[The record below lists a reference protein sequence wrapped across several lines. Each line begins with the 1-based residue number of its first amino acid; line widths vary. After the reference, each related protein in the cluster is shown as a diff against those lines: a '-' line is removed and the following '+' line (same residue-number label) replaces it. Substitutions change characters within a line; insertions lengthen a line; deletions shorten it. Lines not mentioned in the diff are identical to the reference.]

1 MVKFKSADEAN
12 TLNGCFLKRK
22 EVDTTVLLRTDW
34 ELDYRICAGIL
45 GSATLQSESFLGIE
59 FETI

>member
-1 MVKFKSADEAN
+1 MVKSKSANEAN
-12 TLNGCFLKRK
+12 ILNGCFPKRK
-22 EVDTTVLLRTDW
+22 EVDTAVPLKTNWV
-34 ELDYRICAGIL
+34 LDYKICAGIL